1 MVVQL
6 QIMMPLLNVSTIKGL
21 INLRSHCKR
30 LAMCVSRK
38 LCVLPEFT
46 IKNKGYLSTFLL
58 TFKAWNPILSSKAIR
73 DKQRVVTSA
82 LNSSPLLSSFK
93 ASFSSSIM
101 RMEYILL
108 VLHLC
113 PGTNFSLHQKH
124 KPLALHSP
132 SSLFIMALVGLVL
145 VLMRKLYGGGITII
159 FRGVF

>member
-1 MVVQL
+1 
-6 QIMMPLLNVSTIKGL
+6 
-21 INLRSHCKR
+21 
-30 LAMCVSRK
+30 
-38 LCVLPEFT
+38 
-46 IKNKGYLSTFLL
+46 
-58 TFKAWNPILSSKAIR
+58 
-73 DKQRVVTSA
+73 VTSA

-159 FRGVF
+159 FRGVFWLFVKEDRFLWKVWGELIFGWLCGLVGMIGCLVPPKGMYVVKVINL